1 MNRKRIKIIIASLI
15 LAAAMTFLV
24 VAGVKNTSMR
34 HFTPDGLVAHAQEVH
49 NKAIQLDGLIAEGTT
64 QWDPT
69 KFQLT
74 FAVRD
79 REGQA
84 RVNVLYANRL
94 RPDNFKDGGNVF
106 VQGKYNAAENLIV
119 ASKLQTKCA
128 SKYEGVEGMTTQI
141 PLRENARRVG
151 TDGVGTSDY

>member
-1 MNRKRIKIIIASLI
+1 MNRKRTKIIVASLI
-15 LAAAMTFLV
+15 LAAAMAYLV
-24 VAGVKNTSMR
+24 VAGVRDTSMR
-34 HFTPDGLVAHAQEVH
+34 HFTPDALVVHAQEVH
-49 NKAIQLDGLIAEGTT
+49 NKSIQVDGLIAEGTT

-69 KFQLT
+69 KFELT

-79 REGQA
+79 RAEKA
-84 RVNVLYANRL
+84 SVNVFYANRL

-128 SKYEGVEGMTTQI
+128 SKYEAAEGMTAQTG
-141 PLRENARRVG
+141 G
-151 TDGVGTSDY
+151 TDTSDY

>member
-1 MNRKRIKIIIASLI
+1 MNRRRIKIFCAGAIIASALV
-15 LAAAMTFLV
+15 FLV

-34 HFTPDGLVAHAQEVH
+34 HFTPDALIAHAQEVD
-49 NKAIQLDGLIAEGTT
+49 NKGIQVDGLISEGTT
-64 QWDPT
+64 EWDPT

-79 REGQA
+79 RESKA
-84 RVNVLYANRL
+84 EVNVLYANRIK
-94 RPDNFKDGGNVF
+94 PDNFKDGGNVF

-128 SKYEGVEGMTTQI
+128 SKYEAAEGATAQAKGASE
-141 PLRENARRVG
+141 R
-151 TDGVGTSDY
+151 DY

>member
-1 MNRKRIKIIIASLI
+1 MNRKRVKIIIASLI

-24 VAGVKNTSMR
+24 VAGVQQTSMR
-34 HFTPDGLVAHAQEVH
+34 HFTPDALIAHAQEVDT
-49 NKAIQLDGLIAEGTT
+49 KSIQVDGLIAEGTT

-69 KFQLT
+69 QFQLT

-84 RVNVLYANRL
+84 SVNVIYANRL

-106 VQGKYNAAENLIV
+106 IQGKYNAEKNLVV

-128 SKYEGVEGMTTQI
+128 SKYKAAEGMTAQTG
-141 PLRENARRVG
+141 G
-151 TDGVGTSDY
+151 TDTSNY

>member
-1 MNRKRIKIIIASLI
+1 MNRKRTKIIIASLI
-15 LAAAMTFLV
+15 LAAAMAFLV

-34 HFTPDGLVAHAQEVH
+34 HFTPDALVAHAQEVH
-49 NKAIQLDGLIAEGTT
+49 NKSIQVDGLIAEGTT

-84 RVNVLYANRL
+84 SVNVLYANRL
-94 RPDNFKDGGNVF
+94 RPDNFKDGGDVF
-106 VQGKYNAAENLIV
+106 IQGKYNAAENLIV

-128 SKYEGVEGMTTQI
+128 SKYEAAEGMTAQTG
-141 PLRENARRVG
+141 G
-151 TDGVGTSDY
+151 TDTSDY

>member
-1 MNRKRIKIIIASLI
+1 MNRKRTKIIIASFI
-15 LAAAMTFLV
+15 LAAAMVFLV
-24 VAGVKNTSMR
+24 VTGVKNTSMR
-34 HFTPDGLVAHAQEVH
+34 HFTPDVLIAHAQEVD
-49 NKAIQLDGLIAEGTT
+49 NKSIQVDGLIAEGTT
-64 QWDPT
+64 QWDPA

-84 RVNVLYANRL
+84 SVNILYANRL

-128 SKYEGVEGMTTQI
+128 SKYEAAEGVTAQTGRT
-141 PLRENARRVG
+141 N
-151 TDGVGTSDY
+151 TSDY

>member
-1 MNRKRIKIIIASLI
+1 MNRKRAKIVIASII
-15 LAAAMTFLV
+15 LAAAMALLV
-24 VAGVKNTSMR
+24 ITGVKNTSMR
-34 HFTPDGLVAHAQEVH
+34 HFTPDALVAHAQEVH
-49 NKAIQLDGLIAEGTT
+49 NKSIQVDGLIAEGTT

-84 RVNVLYANRL
+84 SVNVFYANRL

-106 VQGKYNAAENLIV
+106 VQGKYDAAENLIL

-128 SKYEGVEGMTTQI
+128 SKYEAAEGMTAQTG
-141 PLRENARRVG
+141 G
-151 TDGVGTSDY
+151 TDISDY